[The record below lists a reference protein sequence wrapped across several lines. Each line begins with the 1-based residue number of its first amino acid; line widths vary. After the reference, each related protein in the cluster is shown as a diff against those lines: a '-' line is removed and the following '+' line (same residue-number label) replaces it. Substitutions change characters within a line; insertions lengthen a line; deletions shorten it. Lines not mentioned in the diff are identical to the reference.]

1 MENATKALMIAGAV
15 LIAIMIIGVGMMI
28 YQSGAGA
35 VTNSMSSLT
44 QTEINTFNADLLA
57 YEGDQKGSNVKQ
69 LISKISTLNA
79 TNAGVNDD
87 RVISFNGKNTPNDLA
102 AERTAI
108 VTGKTYTITL
118 TYNDGG
124 LITTITCAEKG
135 AK

>member
-28 YQSGAGA
+28 YQSGAGT
-35 VTNSMSSLT
+35 VTKSIEGLT
-44 QTEINTFNADLLA
+44 RTEIDAFNADLLA

-69 LISKISTLNA
+69 LISKIVTLNS

-87 RVISFNGKNTPNDLA
+87 RVISFNGKTAANDLA
-102 AERTAI
+102 TERTAI
-108 VTGKTYTITL
+108 VTGKTYTVSVQ
-118 TYNDGG
+118 YNEGG

-135 AK
+135 KK